1 MLDIYDLLQYTH
13 TDCVIDI
20 FDSRKGEIIKKSL
33 THSQALKWHEKH
45 DYELLDLEPIQR
57 KDLSDD
63 TIFGIQ
69 FNVELK

>member
-1 MLDIYDLLQYTH
+1 MLDIRDMLDYTH

-20 FDSRKGEIIKKSL
+20 FDSRKGEIIKKGL

-45 DYELLDLEPIQR
+45 DYELLSFEAIQR
-57 KDLSDD
+57 RYREGA

-69 FNVELK
+69 FNVEIK